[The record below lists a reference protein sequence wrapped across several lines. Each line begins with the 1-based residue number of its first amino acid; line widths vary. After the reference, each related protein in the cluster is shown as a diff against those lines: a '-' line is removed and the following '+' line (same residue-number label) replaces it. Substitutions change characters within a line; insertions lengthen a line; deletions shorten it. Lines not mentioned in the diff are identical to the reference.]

1 MQRLTADRTDFLI
14 AIVSINVT
22 SRLMSYLHMNESRQ
36 MPAWHYHVQAQRC
49 QFKAFCRLNSQSKQ
63 TFFILHAQ
71 ALCYV
76 FNRWHKTMDPD
87 DKKLTDFKELI
98 HEAVTL
104 IDSLLYR
111 EVPDSCS

>member
-49 QFKAFCRLNSQSKQ
+49 QTTERSLFLLVGIGMLKNTCGKWLLSGGRRRSPSPSMASRQPADV
-63 TFFILHAQ
+63 HAT
-71 ALCYV
+71 AA
-76 FNRWHKTMDPD
+76 
-87 DKKLTDFKELI
+87 
-98 HEAVTL
+98 HEFR
-104 IDSLLYR
+104 IPRS
-111 EVPDSCS
+111 